1 MRLFIFYHHL
11 YGRTV
16 ELLIFYHG
24 GTVETVNWFESYLSD
39 RRQRVKVNG
48 LKSSLM
54 PVKQGVPQESIVG
67 PILFVLFIN
76 DLPQHVT
83 NSDVDI
89 YADNSTLTFSSRWNA
104 NISFMEKNINE
115 GLGQVVKWSKM
126 NKMVI
131 SQTKTKCMFVV
142 GKRLPKRLD
151 NLNSNLNIS
160 LNGARQVKSHTLL
173 RIHLD
178 QDLDFDI
185 QTEVLCKSLSKK
197 IGFLKHKSIFKKDHI
212 KCSMMML
219 SLNLLLSMVRV
230 CGHLRARQIWTAFS
244 DFKREQQE

>member
-1 MRLFIFYHHL
+1 
-11 YGRTV
+11 
-16 ELLIFYHG
+16 
-24 GTVETVNWFESYLSD
+24 
-39 RRQRVKVNG
+39 
-48 LKSSLM
+48 M
-54 PVKQGVPQESIVG
+54 PVKQGVPRGSIVG

-76 DLPQHVT
+76 DLPLYVT

-104 NISFMEKNINE
+104 NISFMEKNVNE
-115 GLGQVVKWSKM
+115 DLDQVVKWSKM

-142 GKRLPKRLD
+142 GKRLRKRLD

-160 LNGARQVKSHTLL
+160 LNGAIIDQVKSHRLL
-173 RIHLD
+173 GIYLD

-185 QTEVLCKSLSKK
+185 QAEVLCKSLSKK
-197 IGFLKHKSIFKKDHI
+197 IGFQAHKSIFKTGHI

-219 SLNLLLSMVRV
+219 SLNILFSMVRV